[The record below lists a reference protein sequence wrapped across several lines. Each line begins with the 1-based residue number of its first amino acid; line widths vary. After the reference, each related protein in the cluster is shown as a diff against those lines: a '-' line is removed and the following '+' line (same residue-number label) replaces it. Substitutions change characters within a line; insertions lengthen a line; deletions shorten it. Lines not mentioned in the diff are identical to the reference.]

1 MAKQKPI
8 HEIRLGAV
16 KATIW
21 ENETDNG
28 KRHNVQIARL
38 YKDGD
43 EWKQTTS
50 FGRDDLPLVSKVSNM
65 AHTFIF
71 ESSN

>member
-21 ENETDNG
+21 ENETENG

-50 FGRDDLPLVSKVSNM
+50 FGRDDLPLVSKVSDM
-65 AHTFIF
+65 AHTFLF
-71 ESSN
+71 ESRN

>member
-1 MAKQKPI
+1 MSKQKPI

-16 KATIW
+16 KAVIW

-50 FGRDDLPLVSKVSNM
+50 FGRDDLPLVSKASDM
-65 AHTFIF
+65 AHTFLF